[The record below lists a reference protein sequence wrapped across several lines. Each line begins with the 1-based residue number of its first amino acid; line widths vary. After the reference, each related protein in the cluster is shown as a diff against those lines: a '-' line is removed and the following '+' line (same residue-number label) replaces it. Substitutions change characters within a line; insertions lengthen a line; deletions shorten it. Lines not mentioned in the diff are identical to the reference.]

1 LRKRRESGCFP
12 THAEFLAT
20 MTAQQATSVVKR
32 ITDRSQYFRLRTYI
46 TIGTT
51 RFTLYSLI
59 QRDGGQIRPI
69 LRTFGTE

>member
-1 LRKRRESGCFP
+1 
-12 THAEFLAT
+12 
-20 MTAQQATSVVKR
+20 MTEEQFQKIASRVSDNSR
-32 ITDRSQYFRLRTYI
+32 FFRLRSWI

-59 QRDGGQIRPI
+59 NRDDGGQIRPI